1 MPDVTSKIEAESA
14 SSGSEGQKYLA
25 RGTSV
30 GMRLWENEP
39 PGEQKPVSRRPYET
53 VGYVLAGQAELT
65 VEGESTMLQPGSSWI
80 VPKDAV
86 HTYRILESFTAVE
99 ATTPPADGG
108 SAVEEAVG
116 GFPEVRPAGPESQ
129 QFPPRKW
136 DKVDEEVD
144 ESFPASDPP
153 GNY

>member
-1 MPDVTSKIEAESA
+1 MTDGATKVEAGSA
-14 SSGSEGQKYLA
+14 RSGAEGQKYLA
-25 RGTSV
+25 RGVSI

-39 PGEQKPVSRRPYET
+39 PGDSKPVSRRPYET
-53 VGYVLAGQAELT
+53 VGYVLSGRAELT
-65 VEGESTMLQPGSSWI
+65 VEGNVTSLAPGSSWI

-86 HTYRILESFTAVE
+86 HTYKILESFTAVE
-99 ATTPPADGG
+99 ATTPPVEAESSAD
-108 SAVEEAVG
+108 EATG

-129 QFPPRKW
+129 QFPPKKW